1 MRLRVLMFAIALIAF
16 FGAVSSYGQ
25 DKAKYKTSEVME
37 KCMKGGLCK
46 KVADGKAS
54 KEEKAELVT
63 YFTALAE
70 NKPGKGDAKSWEEK
84 TKALVDAAKLCAAD
98 DKDGPAKLKAAAN
111 CKACH
116 DVHKGK

>member
-1 MRLRVLMFAIALIAF
+1 MRLRVPIFAVALVCF
-16 FGAVSSYGQ
+16 FGAVSSYYGQ
-25 DKAKYKTSEVME
+25 DKKATTADVMQ

-54 KEEKAELVT
+54 KEEKAELLA
-63 YFTALAE
+63 YFTAMAE
-70 NKPGKGDAKSWEEK
+70 NKPGKGDAKSWESK
-84 TKALVDAAKLCAAD
+84 TKALVEAAKLCAAD